1 MTEDWRNVGAEAA
14 RHLREGNYDQAANG
28 FERLVAMRD
37 DHADSWFNLG
47 YARRMARHYE
57 AALDAY
63 GEAIARGMSSPEEA
77 HLNRAVILSEHL
89 QRTEEAMAELQQA
102 VTKNP
107 GAVLAWLNLGNL
119 LEDLGESDAARD
131 AYQAA
136 LRADPRNGR
145 AIARITGLLVHQG
158 EQARALAMA
167 RDAAEQ
173 ARPGTEDA
181 AEISFA
187 LGNALDAAGEYREA
201 FAAVGDG
208 NETSAAL
215 RAPSQRYDRAAHQR
229 LVDALIES
237 FPETAE
243 HSPGSDADDRTIFIC
258 GMFRSGST
266 LAEQLLGRHPAI
278 TAGGELEFI
287 PAMVQQDLQPYP
299 AALKEASPA
308 RIGELRQKYL
318 DQLDALYPAAP
329 RVTDKRPDNFLHIGL
344 IKTLFPGARIVHTMR
359 QPLDNILS
367 VYFLYFAQ
375 SVSYSERLDDIVH
388 YYGQYRRLMS
398 HWQQLYGSDIHIVD
412 YDRLVT
418 DPRPVMEGLLSFLGL
433 AWDDACLDTAGAA
446 VVRTASNWQVRQD
459 LHTRSSGRW
468 RNYAAELEGARRKLG
483 ALGLLGETGA

>member
-1 MTEDWRNVGAEAA
+1 MTEDWHGVSTSAA
-14 RHLREGNYDQAANG
+14 RHLREGNYDAAAAG

-47 YARRMARHYE
+47 YARRMARHYQ

-63 GEAIARGMSSPEEA
+63 GQAIVRGMSSPEDA

-89 QRTEEAMAELQQA
+89 QRADEALAELRQA

-107 GAVLAWLNLGNL
+107 AAVSAWLNLGNL
-119 LEDLGESDAARD
+119 LEDLGESETARE
-131 AYQAA
+131 AYEAA
-136 LRADPRNGR
+136 LRSDPRNGR
-145 AIARITGLLVHQG
+145 ATSRIAGLLVHQR
-158 EQARALAMA
+158 EPARAIAMA
-167 RDAAEQ
+167 RDAAER

-187 LGNALDAAGEYREA
+187 LGNALDAAGAYREA
-201 FAAVGDG
+201 FAAVADG

-215 RAPSQRYDRAAHQR
+215 RAPAQRYDRATHQR

-237 FPETAE
+237 FPESAE
-243 HSPGSDADDRTIFIC
+243 GAPARDGDDRSIFIC

-266 LAEQLLGRHPAI
+266 LTEQLLGRHPAI

-287 PAMVQQDLQPYP
+287 PAMVREDLQPYP
-299 AALKEASPA
+299 AALKQAPA
-308 RIGELRQKYL
+308 KRIVELRRKYL
-318 DQLDALYPAAP
+318 DQLDALYPAAQ

-344 IKTLFPGARIVHTMR
+344 IKTLFPAARIVHTVR

-388 YYGQYRRLMS
+388 YYGQYRRLMR
-398 HWQQLYGSDIHIVD
+398 HWQQLYGSDIHSVD
-412 YDRLVT
+412 YDRLVAE
-418 DPRPVMEGLLSFLGL
+418 PRPALEELVAFLGL
-433 AWDDACLDTAGAA
+433 DWDESCLEHDPGAA

-468 RNYAAELEGARRKLG
+468 RNYAKELEGARLKLG
-483 ALGLLGETGA
+483 AMGLLDGAV